1 MSVAKLREALKSQK
15 ITYGT
20 RETLRNLKLGKTKVV
35 FLSKDCE
42 EHTKKSLQYY
52 SGLSKIDLIP
62 IDQGSKEIAQLCKR
76 NYPVSVLSY

>member
-20 RETLRNLKLGKTKVV
+20 RETLRNVKLGKTKTV

-42 EHTKKSLQYY
+42 ESTRKSLRYY
-52 SGLSKIDLIP
+52 SALEKIDIIAL
-62 IDQGSKEIAQLCKR
+62 DQGSKDIAQLCKK

>member
-35 FLSKDCE
+35 FLSKD
-42 EHTKKSLQYY
+42 
-52 SGLSKIDLIP
+52 
-62 IDQGSKEIAQLCKR
+62 
-76 NYPVSVLSY
+76 